1 MPTLEVFGLIFFIS
15 IISEYRVHIVY
26 LIKMKVLTY
35 TTYKERCEL
44 YTEIHGSMT
53 VNSCQIEHFNAQDHI
68 LTAQWALI

>member
-1 MPTLEVFGLIFFIS
+1 
-15 IISEYRVHIVY
+15 
-26 LIKMKVLTY
+26 MKVLTY
-35 TTYKERCEL
+35 TTYRERCEL